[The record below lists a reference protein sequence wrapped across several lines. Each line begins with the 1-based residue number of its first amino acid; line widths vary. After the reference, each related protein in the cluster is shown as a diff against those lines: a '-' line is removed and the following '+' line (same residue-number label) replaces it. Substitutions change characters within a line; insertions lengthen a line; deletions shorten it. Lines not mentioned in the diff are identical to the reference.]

1 MILKILALGDVVGP
15 GAVAVLKRKLWSIRR
30 DLGVSFVVVNG
41 ENSAETN
48 GIDIKSAKALL
59 NAGADVITTGNHVFK
74 RREIREFL
82 DDEENIVRPAN
93 YPPEVNGRGYTV
105 VKTADARFLVMNM
118 LGNMYMEAMACPFRT
133 ADAILKKEKGNY
145 DVAIL
150 DFHAESTSE
159 KIALS
164 HYLDGRVG
172 VVFGTHTH
180 VQTADER
187 VMPKGTGYI
196 TDLGMCGADNS
207 VLGINK
213 EKIIEKFVTHFPVK
227 FDIEN
232 NNITLHGC
240 VFGVNTETGLC
251 TGVERFVLGE

>member
-15 GAVAVLKRKLWSIRR
+15 GAVEVLRRSLWNIRR
-30 DLGVSFVVVNG
+30 ELGVSFVVVNG
-41 ENSAETN
+41 ENSAESN
-48 GIDIKSAKALL
+48 GIDIKSAKTIIIS
-59 NAGADVITTGNHVFK
+59 GADVVTTGNHVFK

-82 DDEENIVRPAN
+82 DDVANIVRPAN
-93 YPPEVNGRGYTV
+93 YPPEVNGRGYIII
-105 VKTADARFLVMNM
+105 KTADARFLVMNM
-118 LGNMYMEAMACPFRT
+118 LGNVYMEAMACPFRT
-133 ADAILKKEKGNY
+133 VDAILKKEKGNY
-145 DVAIL
+145 DIAVL

-164 HYLDGRVG
+164 HYLDGRVS
-172 VVFGTHTH
+172 VMFGTHTH

-227 FDIEN
+227 FDIETKD
-232 NNITLHGC
+232 ITLHGC
-240 VFGVNTETGLC
+240 LFTVDTETGLC
-251 TGVERFVLGE
+251 TGTERFVFKE